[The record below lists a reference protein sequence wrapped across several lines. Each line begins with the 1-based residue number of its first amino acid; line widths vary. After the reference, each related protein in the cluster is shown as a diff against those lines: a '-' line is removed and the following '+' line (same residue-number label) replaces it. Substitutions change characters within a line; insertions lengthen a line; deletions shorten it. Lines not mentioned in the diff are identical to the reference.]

1 MIEPKFKVGTVCM
14 LSKDWGYKSTTAKA
28 FNKDRD
34 FTKLFSI
41 WKYNIERTG
50 EALHFLADRD
60 PHFHFFRVSSSIFP
74 LATLNDE
81 LYSIYLEKLQE
92 WTPLFDDIS
101 LSVLSKSPH
110 FRIVTHPGQFCVPN
124 STNVSVVK
132 NSLRELEYHCLFMEK
147 FKMPWS
153 INIHVSGK
161 DSASAERMVSV
172 ANKDL
177 PERTRLHLSLENDEK
192 SSNLEKILSVCQKTS
207 LLPCYDI
214 HHEAVNRTFRGSDY
228 YLDLP
233 NYDILDFIEKRWMDN
248 LSLKPAFHL
257 SNRLVVDSVKGPACA
272 HSDFLYEESNSVTI
286 PLFERGWA
294 LEAECKEKHDGV
306 VHFIETLTK
315 KNKIIS

>member
-1 MIEPKFKVGTVCM
+1 MIEPQFKVGTVCM

-28 FNKDRD
+28 FKKDRD

-60 PHFHFFRVSSSIFP
+60 PHFHFFRVSSSLFP

-92 WTPLFDDIS
+92 WTPLFDSIS
-101 LSVLSKSPH
+101 SSVLAKSRH

-124 STNVSVVK
+124 SRSANVVK

-147 FKMPWS
+147 FEMPWS
-153 INIHVSGK
+153 VNIHVPGK
-161 DSASAERMVSV
+161 DEASADRMVSI
-172 ANKDL
+172 ANSEFSETL
-177 PERTRLHLSLENDEK
+177 NRHISLENDEK
-192 SSNLEKILSVCQKTS
+192 SSNLEKILSVCHRTR

-214 HHEAVNRTFRGSDY
+214 HHEAVYRTFYGSQY

-233 NYDILDFIEKRWMDN
+233 NNDILNFIEQRWMRN
-248 LSLKPAFHL
+248 LQLKPAFHL
-257 SNRLVVDSVKGPACA
+257 SNRLIVDSIKGPACA
-272 HSDFLYEESNSVTI
+272 HSDFLYEDSNSVTI

-306 VHFIETLTK
+306 VHFMESLAK
-315 KNKIIS
+315 KNKIAA